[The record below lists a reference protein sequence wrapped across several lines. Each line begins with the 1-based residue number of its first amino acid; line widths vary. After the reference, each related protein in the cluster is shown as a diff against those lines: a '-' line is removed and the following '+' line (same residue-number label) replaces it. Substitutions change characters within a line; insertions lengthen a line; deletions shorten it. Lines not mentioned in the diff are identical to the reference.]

1 MKLSI
6 WLTRFSL
13 VVVVLTAAIGLSMVG
28 CGNSNQGSDV
38 SENIDIIQ
46 TNCLSFD
53 RVSHHV
59 YPPAGIQIGFRLLDC
74 DGYPVKR
81 LGESNLT
88 VINDE
93 KGQPF
98 GKGKKGGGVSAPGTP
113 SEFGLY
119 SILVLD
125 MSDSIFRNDAV
136 DDVLDGAKVFVKKVV
151 SDADEGLKHKVAIMV
166 FGMPSKTEIVQDF
179 TDDAAVLNNVLDGL
193 RSSSSL
199 GTTDLY
205 GSYQKAA
212 AAVAAKGG
220 DLDVVERSVIIL
232 TDGTHE
238 AGDEENMRGNALTAK
253 AQYED
258 AGVTFF
264 SIGIKGEYDEERI
277 RELASKADYF
287 VLADDASS
295 LTGIFGDISARV
307 KALADSNYVVGV
319 CTPVVFGSPT
329 LTLKVNLDGT
339 TADHTLAYSV
349 GNLTGDVA
357 NCNPDWILNPCEGLE
372 CGSGHVGGVNCG
384 KCDGGYS
391 CQSGQC
397 VEDECVPNC
406 SGRECGLDP
415 VCGQSCGTCDGGYSC
430 QSGQCVEDECVPNC
444 SGRECGLDPVCG
456 QSCGTCD
463 GGYSCQSGDCVKNEV
478 PGEMILIPAGVF
490 WMGCNSEIDNIC
502 YDDEKPYH
510 EVQLSAYYIDKTEVT
525 QGAYKKCVDA
535 GVCSDPGC
543 NWNPSGTPNRPV
555 VCVDW
560 NDAIAYCTW
569 AGKRLPTEAEWEK
582 AARGTDGRKYPWG
595 NQTATCEYAVIN
607 DGSDYG
613 CGTDSTWDVCSKSP
627 AGDSPYGLCDMA
639 GNVWEWVSDWYG
651 SDYYSNSPASN
662 PTGPVSGSYRVL
674 RGGSFVNYYYYY
686 YFYDYLRASSRFD
699 YNPSDVGD
707 YLGFRCSRSQ

>member
-430 QSGQCVEDECVPNC
+430 QSG
-444 SGRECGLDPVCG
+444 
-456 QSCGTCD
+456 
-463 GGYSCQSGDCVKNEV
+463 DCVKNEV

-607 DGSDYG
+607 DGSDSG
-613 CGTDSTWDVCSKSP
+613 CGTGSTWDVCSKSP

-639 GNVWEWVSDWYG
+639 GNAWEWVSDWYG

-662 PTGPVSGSYRVL
+662 PTGPVSGSFRVT
-674 RGGSFVNYYYYY
+674 RGGSYA
-686 YFYDYLRASSRFD
+686 YDHDFLRASNRSYD
-699 YNPSDVGD
+699 YPSYYYAG
-707 YLGFRCSRSQ
+707 LGFRCSRSR

>member
-430 QSGQCVEDECVPNC
+430 QSG
-444 SGRECGLDPVCG
+444 
-456 QSCGTCD
+456 
-463 GGYSCQSGDCVKNEV
+463 DCVKNEV

>member
-1 MKLSI
+1 MNLIDALESRVQVPVAQRPGGKPSRSMAPSSGVLWMKVP
-6 WLTRFSL
+6 TR

-430 QSGQCVEDECVPNC
+430 QSG
-444 SGRECGLDPVCG
+444 
-456 QSCGTCD
+456 
-463 GGYSCQSGDCVKNEV
+463 DCVKNEV

-662 PTGPVSGSYRVL
+662 PTGPVSGSTRVV
-674 RGGSFVNYYYYY
+674 RGGSFAGSD
-686 YFYDYLRASSRFD
+686 DYLRASNRSD
-699 YNPSDVGD
+699 DVPSD
-707 YLGFRCSRSQ
+707 YYHSLGFRCSRSQ

>member
-430 QSGQCVEDECVPNC
+430 QSG
-444 SGRECGLDPVCG
+444 
-456 QSCGTCD
+456 
-463 GGYSCQSGDCVKNEV
+463 DCVKNEV

-595 NQTATCEYAVIN
+595 NQTATCEYAVMY

-613 CGTDSTWDVCSKSP
+613 CGTGSTWDVCSKSP

-662 PTGPVSGSYRVL
+662 PTGPVSGSGRVR
-674 RGGSFVNYYYYY
+674 RGGSFDYDDVN
-686 YFYDYLRASSRFD
+686 LRASNRD
-699 YNPSDVGD
+699 GYYPSV
-707 YLGFRCSRSQ
+707 YYVNLGFRCSRSQ

>member
-397 VEDECVPNC
+397 VEDECV
-406 SGRECGLDP
+406 
-415 VCGQSCGTCDGGYSC
+415 
-430 QSGQCVEDECVPNC
+430 
-444 SGRECGLDPVCG
+444 
-456 QSCGTCD
+456 
-463 GGYSCQSGDCVKNEV
+463 
-478 PGEMILIPAGVF
+478 
-490 WMGCNSEIDNIC
+490 
-502 YDDEKPYH
+502 
-510 EVQLSAYYIDKTEVT
+510 
-525 QGAYKKCVDA
+525 
-535 GVCSDPGC
+535 
-543 NWNPSGTPNRPV
+543 
-555 VCVDW
+555 
-560 NDAIAYCTW
+560 
-569 AGKRLPTEAEWEK
+569 
-582 AARGTDGRKYPWG
+582 
-595 NQTATCEYAVIN
+595 
-607 DGSDYG
+607 
-613 CGTDSTWDVCSKSP
+613 
-627 AGDSPYGLCDMA
+627 
-639 GNVWEWVSDWYG
+639 
-651 SDYYSNSPASN
+651 
-662 PTGPVSGSYRVL
+662 
-674 RGGSFVNYYYYY
+674 
-686 YFYDYLRASSRFD
+686 
-699 YNPSDVGD
+699 
-707 YLGFRCSRSQ
+707 

>member
-430 QSGQCVEDECVPNC
+430 QSG
-444 SGRECGLDPVCG
+444 
-456 QSCGTCD
+456 
-463 GGYSCQSGDCVKNEV
+463 DCVKNEV

-662 PTGPVSGSYRVL
+662 PTGPVSGSVRVL
-674 RGGSFVNYYYYY
+674 RGGSFDN
-686 YFYDYLRASSRFD
+686 FAGSLRASFR
-699 YNPSDVGD
+699 VGD
-707 YLGFRCSRSQ
+707 YPSYDNDDRGFRCSRSQ